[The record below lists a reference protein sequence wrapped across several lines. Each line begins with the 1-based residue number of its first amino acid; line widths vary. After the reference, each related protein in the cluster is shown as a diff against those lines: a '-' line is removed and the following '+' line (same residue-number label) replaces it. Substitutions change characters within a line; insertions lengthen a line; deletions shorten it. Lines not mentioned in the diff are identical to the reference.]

1 GPMDPT
7 QWDPSS
13 TLKPRLNTSLWG
25 MKLDQEQKGA
35 YLTTRLNLAD
45 PLKVILG
52 GRLDWYKADADTDS
66 YKVTRNVT
74 RYAGVIYDLNQTY
87 SVYAS
92 YTDIFKPQSNFDA
105 GGGLLDP
112 ITGKNYEIGLKGEH
126 FGGALNSQIALFQ
139 IDQENRA
146 TEDVGGPSP
155 CPFSPTSRYCS
166 RASGKVRSQGVD
178 LELSGAL
185 SDDWQMMAGYTY
197 VDAKYK
203 HDSNKANEG
212 KPFDA
217 AKPRH
222 LFKLAT
228 SYTLPGELHKWRVG
242 GDLATQSKTEDSSTG
257 FQQGG
262 YTVVNAMLGYK
273 VSERID
279 TRLNFNNLFDKYYY
293 SGIDFGNLNY
303 GEPRNLMFTVKY
315 SL

>member
-1 GPMDPT
+1 
-7 QWDPSS
+7 
-13 TLKPRLNTSLWG
+13 
-25 MKLDQEQKGA
+25 
-35 YLTTRLNLAD
+35 
-45 PLKVILG
+45 
-52 GRLDWYKADADTDS
+52 
-66 YKVTRNVT
+66 
-74 RYAGVIYDLNQTY
+74 
-87 SVYAS
+87 
-92 YTDIFKPQSNFDA
+92 
-105 GGGLLDP
+105 
-112 ITGKNYEIGLKGEH
+112 
-126 FGGALNSQIALFQ
+126 
-139 IDQENRA
+139 
-146 TEDVGGPSP
+146 
-155 CPFSPTSRYCS
+155 
-166 RASGKVRSQGVD
+166 
-178 LELSGAL
+178 
-185 SDDWQMMAGYTY
+185 
-197 VDAKYK
+197 
-203 HDSNKANEG
+203 G

>member
-1 GPMDPT
+1 M
-7 QWDPSS
+7 
-13 TLKPRLNTSLWG
+13 
-25 MKLDQEQKGA
+25 
-35 YLTTRLNLAD
+35 
-45 PLKVILG
+45 
-52 GRLDWYKADADTDS
+52 
-66 YKVTRNVT
+66 
-74 RYAGVIYDLNQTY
+74 
-87 SVYAS
+87 
-92 YTDIFKPQSNFDA
+92 
-105 GGGLLDP
+105 
-112 ITGKNYEIGLKGEH
+112 
-126 FGGALNSQIALFQ
+126 
-139 IDQENRA
+139 
-146 TEDVGGPSP
+146 
-155 CPFSPTSRYCS
+155 PFSPTSRYCS